1 MKGKIRARCASRD
14 PAQAGSRPPAC
25 DKRGRG
31 GGSQTAEDSR
41 SSDEKQRAF
50 VSVRTFR
57 TIQESFVFL
66 WIVLLACE
74 AHLSRPVCLPG
85 FQIIVARRC
94 SSTSLNRE
102 RFLLYTAEMVKVQKI
117 SFVLLVAL
125 FVLSGCCNYV
135 RDDDPT
141 VYITNT
147 ESKYHRF
154 SCSYLSQSKISI
166 SLSSAIA
173 QGYTPC
179 SRCDPPR

>member
-1 MKGKIRARCASRD
+1 MSGRNCNRSENRSSAFAESD
-14 PAQAGSRPPAC
+14 PPAS
-25 DKRGRG
+25 DKRGKAAG
-31 GGSQTAEDSR
+31 AYKAEGSR
-41 SSDEKQRAF
+41 FSDGRKTTF
-50 VSVRTFR
+50 VAARIFR
-57 TIQESFVFL
+57 TVRESVFL

-94 SSTSLNRE
+94 SSTSRNRE